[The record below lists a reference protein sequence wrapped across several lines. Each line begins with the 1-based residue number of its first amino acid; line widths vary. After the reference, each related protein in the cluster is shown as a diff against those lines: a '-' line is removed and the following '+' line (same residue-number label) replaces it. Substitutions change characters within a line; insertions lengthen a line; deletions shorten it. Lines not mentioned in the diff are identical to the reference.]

1 MALQHMILWYDATM
15 SAKPVQ
21 ISIDLELLR
30 RIDSDPETRE
40 KGRSAFVR
48 SAVSSYLDAKRRRDV
63 DTAIRAAYGGAEDE
77 MQAEVADLMDAQA
90 WPARLNRADIWLL
103 DRARPDK
110 RRPVLVLSRAS
121 LIAALHTVTVAAIT
135 STRRGSPTEVELGV
149 EERAE
154 GPVLRRTCASV
165 FTVASA
171 DLRQCLVGTV
181 QSRTRMRAVCRAL
194 AIATA
199 CD

>member
-1 MALQHMILWYDATM
+1 MAQQHMMLWYDTTM

-63 DTAIRAAYGGAEDE
+63 DTAIRAAYRGAEGE

-90 WPARLNRADIWLL
+90 WPRD
-103 DRARPDK
+103 
-110 RRPVLVLSRAS
+110 
-121 LIAALHTVTVAAIT
+121 
-135 STRRGSPTEVELGV
+135 
-149 EERAE
+149 
-154 GPVLRRTCASV
+154 
-165 FTVASA
+165 
-171 DLRQCLVGTV
+171 
-181 QSRTRMRAVCRAL
+181 
-194 AIATA
+194 
-199 CD
+199 